1 MGAESGVWKVKS
13 GVWRVESGAEVT
25 RLPPLQ
31 GEGDREE
38 RYDRP
43 PKHGASPARGGEPQ
57 SGGGVLIKS
66 VESGERRPM
75 YISNF

>member
-13 GVWRVESGAEVT
+13 GVWRVESGAEGT

-31 GEGDREE
+31 
-38 RYDRP
+38 
-43 PKHGASPARGGEPQ
+43 
-57 SGGGVLIKS
+57 GGGVLIKS

-75 YISNF
+75 C